1 VNLILAVGGGY
12 VAFRFVTGGLT
23 HLEGFGS
30 ESGLWVVTWVIS
42 FLGPMVV
49 YAAVVV
55 LWVYFSFWRIHRQMR
70 RGRREKI
77 QKLQRQ
83 ARDGDGDDAPST
95 DNEME
100 DLELDAPVW
109 ESLQGAP
116 VWPIK
121 RRSLAGIVVLDTVPI
136 LVTLLV

>member
-1 VNLILAVGGGY
+1 
-12 VAFRFVTGGLT
+12 
-23 HLEGFGS
+23 
-30 ESGLWVVTWVIS
+30 
-42 FLGPMVV
+42 MVV

-77 QKLQRQ
+77 QNLQRQ
-83 ARDGDGDDAPST
+83 ARDDSGEDTPSET
-95 DNEME
+95 SQMA

-109 ESLQGAP
+109 ESLQSAP

-121 RRSLAGIVVLDTVPI
+121 RRSLLGVVLLDTIPI
-136 LVTLLV
+136 FATLLL